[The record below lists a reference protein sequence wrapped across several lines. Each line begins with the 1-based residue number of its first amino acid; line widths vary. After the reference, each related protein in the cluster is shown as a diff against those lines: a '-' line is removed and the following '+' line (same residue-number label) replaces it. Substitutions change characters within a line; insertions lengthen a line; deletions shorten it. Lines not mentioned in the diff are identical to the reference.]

1 MTTEDVYAAL
11 QHTIDPNS
19 MSQTVQDAI
28 TVTRKL
34 GIRYLWVD
42 ALCIIQDSNSDKANE
57 IREMGNVYKMQ
68 QSLLLYNREARTQ
81 DFLLTSRARGAN
93 FQSASP
99 TER

>member
-1 MTTEDVYAAL
+1 MHAL
-11 QHTIDPNS
+11 STIIAILLTGIS
-19 MSQTVQDAI
+19 VQDAI

-68 QSLLLYNREARTQ
+68 QSLLLHNLEARKQ

-93 FQSASP
+93 FHSASP